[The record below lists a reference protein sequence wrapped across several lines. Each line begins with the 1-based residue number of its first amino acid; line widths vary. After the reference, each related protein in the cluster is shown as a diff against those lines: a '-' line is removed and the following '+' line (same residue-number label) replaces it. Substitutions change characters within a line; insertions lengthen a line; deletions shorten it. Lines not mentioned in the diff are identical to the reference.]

1 MGPWIYCTFYNFF
14 EPYVYVAHWTN
25 RDSSL
30 KNFYTMTLPSTIN
43 SSLYLFCHTI
53 YKKQY
58 SERIGKETNKK
69 LSQSSFSD
77 QVISLCNFVVH
88 ILVKLV
94 SYWVCVSE
102 YSCCFDP
109 IYMDGWVGYPWCS
122 IWKYQL
128 WSFQRTDTNF
138 S

>member
-1 MGPWIYCTFYNFF
+1 MN
-14 EPYVYVAHWTN
+14 
-25 RDSSL
+25 
-30 KNFYTMTLPSTIN
+30 LPSTIN
-43 SSLYLFCHTI
+43 SSLYLFFCHTM

-69 LSQSSFSD
+69 LSQSAFSD

-88 ILVKLV
+88 ILVHKLV

-109 IYMDGWVGYPWCS
+109 IYMDGWVGWTPW
-122 IWKYQL
+122 L
-128 WSFQRTDTNF
+128 
-138 S
+138 